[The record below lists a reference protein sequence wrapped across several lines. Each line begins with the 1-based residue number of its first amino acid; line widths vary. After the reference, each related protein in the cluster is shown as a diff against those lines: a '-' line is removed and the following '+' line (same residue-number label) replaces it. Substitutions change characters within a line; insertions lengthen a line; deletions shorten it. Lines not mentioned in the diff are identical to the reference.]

1 MVNEVASQKLIVLD
15 NIRIRTQLSTFR
27 FLRQILDRF
36 SASIAS
42 GSGKLTRQI
51 QRTINKMR
59 QRTRQ
64 INIMLSNKSNLERRK
79 PCTQLVGGIL
89 VTRGAEN
96 NLVLEMTQPKDE
108 IILKMIK
115 QQDEME
121 EERILK
127 QQNEKVEEEMIWDA
141 VNFALAQLDL
151 DSSSQESEESDDL
164 RDLICGEVPTMRIF
178 GEERLIPELDFSD
191 DRSSSCL
198 KTNFNNPNVK
208 VSPMSNQLFEELQS
222 LWTSLGCGGNLEEQ
236 LQSQPYGEQVN
247 NEARRL
253 WSGTSAPGWATA
265 TAA

>member
-1 MVNEVASQKLIVLD
+1 M
-15 NIRIRTQLSTFR
+15 
-27 FLRQILDRF
+27 
-36 SASIAS
+36 
-42 GSGKLTRQI
+42 
-51 QRTINKMR
+51 
-59 QRTRQ
+59 
-64 INIMLSNKSNLERRK
+64 MLSNKSKVERRK
-79 PCTQLVGGIL
+79 PIYPCTQLVGG
-89 VTRGAEN
+89 TRGAEN
-96 NLVLEMTQPKDE
+96 NLVLEMTQPEGE

-121 EERILK
+121 EERMMK
-127 QQNEKVEEEMIWDA
+127 QHNEKVEEEDEDMIWDA

-164 RDLICGEVPTMRIF
+164 RDLICGEVPTMRNF

-222 LWTSLGCGGNLEEQ
+222 LWTSLGCGGNLGEQ